1 MSNQTIEQALGTEY
15 SMFYH
20 PAWPASNLKPMCN
33 LHQCLSEV
41 NRMLKIN
48 SKNLAQWLPQHQD
61 AIARLLWVNWIWQR
75 LSIEPIRKPILVHV
89 EHNDFVVDCGDTRLM
104 ALSLLPNDSQV
115 SVVCTSKK
123 ELDSM
128 FQAWTRIKNNQDL
141 INATGF
147 SSTAGIFLT
156 LSDSKDHALSWLEIG
171 DATTSHHLHDVDLRV
186 SMMQR
191 YLDQQDENFE
201 FSEQWCK
208 SLIDWNSYAN

>member
-1 MSNQTIEQALGTEY
+1 
-15 SMFYH
+15 
-20 PAWPASNLKPMCN
+20 
-33 LHQCLSEV
+33 
-41 NRMLKIN
+41 MLKIN
-48 SKNLAQWLPQHQD
+48 SKNLDQWLPQHQD

-104 ALSLLPNDSQV
+104 ALSLLSDDSKV

-128 FQAWTRIKNNQDL
+128 FQAWARVRNNQDL
-141 INATGF
+141 IDATGF
-147 SSTAGIFLT
+147 GPTAGIFLT
-156 LSDSKDHALSWLEIG
+156 PSDHNSHALSWLEIG
-171 DATTSHHLHDVDLRV
+171 DSTTSHHLHNVDLRV
-186 SMMQR
+186 RMMQG
-191 YLDQQDENFE
+191 YLDQQTKDFE